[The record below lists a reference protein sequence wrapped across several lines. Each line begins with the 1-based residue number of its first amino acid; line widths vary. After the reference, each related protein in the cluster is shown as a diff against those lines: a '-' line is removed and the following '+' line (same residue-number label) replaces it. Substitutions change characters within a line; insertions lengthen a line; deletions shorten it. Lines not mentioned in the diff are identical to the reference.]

1 VAKSFIGRALF
12 HTPGGEMNF
21 ASTGSDNNIR
31 YVMKRLINHYGLFL
45 WYVKQI
51 VASFRNSYCP
61 AEASMMMSARIVCFC
76 RTK

>member
-31 YVMKRLINHYGLFL
+31 LTIMVYFFGMSSRLRQVLESPLESKSLENDKLRHPL
-45 WYVKQI
+45 
-51 VASFRNSYCP
+51 
-61 AEASMMMSARIVCFC
+61 SMSLHLLEW
-76 RTK
+76 KW